1 MFSIWDGQYKKSAKI
16 SGQDVPEMNIL
27 STWLEKNVLSSS
39 PSNDTG
45 GLIKTSAG
53 NYKVIDTAKSRR
65 MCLTHGDFRLD
76 NIVFDTEVPSKILAV
91 LDWELSCVGDPMMDL
106 TYFCMGHHLPPEGF
120 LKKVSLLGRG
130 DNNNNN
136 NNNNYDNSNSNNN
149 KNSNSDS
156 DSNDGMNFP
165 AGIPLEK
172 DIAHIY
178 STHSATLT
186 LREQPII
193 NTEDNT
199 WKFFLALGLFRAASI
214 ASGVYARSKQGNAS
228 SIKAIMYR
236 DFVYIL
242 SKKAL
247 DIVQT
252 SSDSTLRSSSFM
264 KSPLGDI
271 VKATTESSDVPNTM
285 PREPSE
291 QCKMILKKLKH
302 FNDTVAI
309 PCEEQLIEHYMQA
322 EGKWPNRYS
331 IFYIICHFL
340 SSHLPSMLFAIMS
353 AW

>member
-1 MFSIWDGQYKKSAKI
+1 
-16 SGQDVPEMNIL
+16 MNTL
-27 STWLEKNVLSSS
+27 SKWLEENVLSSS

-53 NYKVIDTAKSRR
+53 NYKVIDSTKSRR

-76 NIVFDTEVPSKILAV
+76 NIVFDTETPSKILAV

-106 TYFCMGHHLPPEGF
+106 TYYCIGHHLPPIGF

-130 DNNNNN
+130 DNNN
-136 NNNNYDNSNSNNN
+136 SNSNNN
-149 KNSNSDS
+149 NKNGNNSDS
-156 DSNDGMNFP
+156 DSNDSMNLP
-165 AGIPLEK
+165 PGIPLEK

-178 STHSATLT
+178 STHSAALT

-228 SIKAIMYR
+228 SVGAVMYR
-236 DFVYIL
+236 DFVYIF

-252 SSDSTLRSSSFM
+252 SSDSTSRSSSSQ
-264 KSPLGDI
+264 KSSLDI
-271 VKATTESSDVPNTM
+271 VKATTESSDPPSVM

-291 QCKMILKKLKH
+291 QCKILLKKLKH

-322 EGKWPNRYS
+322 EGKWPNRYTSSS
-331 IFYIICHFL
+331 ILSVIFVVTSAMQFANLIRTLMMIYVLFEDTTSTFYG
-340 SSHLPSMLFAIMS
+340 SSPLRFE
-353 AW
+353 